1 MLLSTHARTLLEDS
15 GNTLM
20 LSTASVWEI
29 DVKHALGRL
38 RLPDNLPP
46 ADFIPEARPRNG
58 VDTLPITG
66 TDALQLPKRPRIH
79 QDPFDRMLI
88 FSRRARGEH
97 DSGTFG
103 TASHPVSDTRFV
115 GLSLKRRSAVRPEAR
130 RWLPRSRAGVRADA
144 VRLGYILARW
154 SKL

>member
-66 TDALQLPKRPRIH
+66 TDALQLPKLPRIH

-88 FSRRARGEH
+88 CQAIANQAVILTLEPLIARC
-97 DSGTFG
+97 
-103 TASHPVSDTRFV
+103 PVSV
-115 GLSLKRRSAVRPEAR
+115 Q
-130 RWLPRSRAGVRADA
+130 W
-144 VRLGYILARW
+144 
-154 SKL
+154 